1 MTDGDIQQ
9 VSCEVHEI
17 LVESGYT
24 KVLNISNKLDA
35 ITTLCVHS
43 VIFSR
48 KAAIDQLAFR
58 LKPILDIAQKY
69 PEQLKVLFVNME
81 GNNDIDADKFKSL
94 LEFEDVEPG
103 LKEMFLK
110 YIETEGSFFIHFFL

>member
-1 MTDGDIQQ
+1 MTDSNIQQ
-9 VSCEVHEI
+9 VSCEVHEV

-48 KAAIDQLAFR
+48 KAAIDQFAFG
-58 LKPILDIAQKY
+58 LKRILNIARKY
-69 PEQLKVLFVNME
+69 PEELKVLFVNKE

-103 LKEMFLK
+103 LKEIFIK
-110 YIETEGSFFIHFFL
+110 YIETEGNFLIHFFL